1 MRSPRLYSRHL
12 RIDVRSLPGVLKRD
26 LIFTRVLG
34 LFLQAPA
41 HVVVAFQGRG
51 VSFFLNI
58 FFTRTCARGGCNRP
72 SLRAAA
78 FQGSDFSNFV
88 FSKYFF
94 FWLQAPAHAVVAL
107 DQVGVLQHFKEET
120 RRGLDVLC
128 VHPQHFAVRCVQ
140 MSISLFYILLG
151 LFFVNVRSVLT
162 ADR

>member
-1 MRSPRLYSRHL
+1 M
-12 RIDVRSLPGVLKRD
+12 
-26 LIFTRVLG
+26 
-34 LFLQAPA
+34 
-41 HVVVAFQGRG
+41 VVAIDQVCVLQHFKGAIFLIL
-51 VSFFLNI
+51 FFLNI
-58 FFTRTCARGGCNRP
+58 
-72 SLRAAA
+72 
-78 FQGSDFSNFV
+78 
-88 FSKYFF
+88 F

>member
-26 LIFTRVLG
+26 LIFTRILG
-34 LFLQAPA
+34 LF
-41 HVVVAFQGRG
+41 
-51 VSFFLNI
+51 
-58 FFTRTCARGGCNRP
+58 
-72 SLRAAA
+72 
-78 FQGSDFSNFV
+78 
-88 FSKYFF
+88 
-94 FWLQAPAHAVVAL
+94 LQAPAHAVVAL

>member
-1 MRSPRLYSRHL
+1 LDLIVRSPRLYSRHL

-94 FWLQAPAHAVVAL
+94 FGYRHLRTRWLRSTKLA
-107 DQVGVLQHFKEET
+107 
-120 RRGLDVLC
+120 C
-128 VHPQHFAVRCVQ
+128 C
-140 MSISLFYILLG
+140 SISRKRRAEVLMCSAFIPSTLLCG
-151 LFFVNVRSVLT
+151 VYKCR
-162 ADR
+162 